1 MMNFTKMVESELLA
15 LNEAK
20 GKKKRKKKTVTKT
33 APPPPPPPTNSL
45 EMNDVFYTKL
55 EAISKA
61 NNMTLNAGQ
70 LKSLLETGSS
80 LGRGGQKYASKP
92 ELLRERQNFPFL
104 DLGYSLWTLAGRNG
118 NTNIN
123 AMLND
128 KSNGSDILKFV
139 NNTPKGAKF
148 KAYTLPE
155 LNKELKWQMLTTVKF
170 TDYEESDF
178 KSPRLRQLFNQT
190 GSGIAINE
198 YSNKTILQTLLEI
211 TKIKS
216 KTQKFN
222 YNEKSVL
229 DIIYYPL
236 DYARGKK
243 SMDVSL
249 SRGLLPCVESIISW
263 YIDNIEKNKLI
274 DKNVGEDATVV
285 GSELARKKDFQL
297 QKGYIQLLNGVTNI
311 ELKSVKIPDV
321 TKTGITP
328 DANYVKR
335 KLNSIEKV
343 ADCKSIA
350 PEIYNAISIYAQE
363 NKEKSNDFAQRFKT
377 AGQAFGGIFTT

>member
-1 MMNFTKMVESELLA
+1 MNFTKMVESELLV

-20 GKKKRKKKTVTKT
+20 GKKKTGKKTGIKT
-33 APPPPPPPTNSL
+33 SL
-45 EMNDVFYTKL
+45 EKDDIFYKEL
-55 EAISKA
+55 IAISTA
-61 NNMTLNAGQ
+61 NNMTLTEAQ
-70 LKSLLETGSS
+70 LQSLLQTGSS

-104 DLGYSLWTLAGRNG
+104 DLGYSLWTLAERNG
-118 NTNIN
+118 NTNIS
-123 AMLND
+123 ALLNVA
-128 KSNGSDILKFV
+128 SEGSDILNFV
-139 NNTPKGAKF
+139 NNTSKGSKGAKF
-148 KAYTLPE
+148 KAFGLAE
-155 LNKELKWQMLTTVKF
+155 LNKELKWQMLKTVKF
-170 TDYEESDF
+170 TDYDEADF

-249 SRGLLPCVESIISW
+249 SRGLLTCVESIISW

-311 ELKSVKIPDV
+311 ELKSVAIPDV
-321 TKTGITP
+321 TKTGETP
-328 DANYVKR
+328 DANYDKR

-343 ADCKSIA
+343 EDCKSIA

-363 NKEKSNDFAQRFKT
+363 IKEKSKDFAERFKT

>member
-1 MMNFTKMVESELLA
+1 MPSNI
-15 LNEAK
+15 
-20 GKKKRKKKTVTKT
+20 
-33 APPPPPPPTNSL
+33 
-45 EMNDVFYTKL
+45 NDDLIPLIV
-55 EAISKA
+55 
-61 NNMTLNAGQ
+61 N
-70 LKSLLETGSS
+70 GSS
-80 LGRGGQKYASKP
+80 LGRGGQRYSSKP
-92 ELLRERQNFPFL
+92 QLLRERQNFPLL
-104 DLGYSLWTLAGRNG
+104 DLGYSIWTHALLNGVKPDDINRMLKEPNVTMGDVLAVVRG
-118 NTNIN
+118 NSVMDLTK
-123 AMLND
+123 MLTLLSWDNL
-128 KSNGSDILKFV
+128 SNV
-139 NNTPKGAKF
+139 KF
-148 KAYTLPE
+148 KD
-155 LNKELKWQMLTTVKF
+155 F
-170 TDYEESDF
+170 EEHDF
-178 KSPRLRQLFNQT
+178 KSPRLRQLFNVA
-190 GSGIAINE
+190 GGGIAINS
-198 YSNKTILQTLLEI
+198 YHNKTILETLLEI

-229 DIIYYPL
+229 DMIYYPL

-285 GSELARKKDFQL
+285 GSDLARKKDFQL

-311 ELKSVKIPDV
+311 ELKSVEIPDV

-328 DANYVKR
+328 DANYDNR

-363 NKEKSNDFAQRFKT
+363 NKEKSKDFPQRFKT

>member
-15 LNEAK
+15 LNEA
-20 GKKKRKKKTVTKT
+20 
-33 APPPPPPPTNSL
+33 APPPPPPPPPTAAPVPVESNS
-45 EMNDVFYTKL
+45 FY
-55 EAISKA
+55 
-61 NNMTLNAGQ
+61 G
-70 LKSLLETGSS
+70 LLENIAKNNLVPSNINDDLIPLIVNGSS
-80 LGRGGQKYASKP
+80 LGRGGQRYSSKP
-92 ELLRERQNFPFL
+92 QLLRERQNFPLL
-104 DLGYSLWTLAGRNG
+104 DLGYSIWTHALLNGVKPDDINRMLKEPNVTMGDVLAVVRG
-118 NTNIN
+118 NSVMDLTK
-123 AMLND
+123 MLTLLSWDNL
-128 KSNGSDILKFV
+128 SNV
-139 NNTPKGAKF
+139 KF
-148 KAYTLPE
+148 KD
-155 LNKELKWQMLTTVKF
+155 F
-170 TDYEESDF
+170 EEHDF
-178 KSPRLRQLFNQT
+178 KSPRLRQLFNVA
-190 GSGIAINE
+190 GGGIAINS
-198 YSNKTILQTLLEI
+198 YHNKTILETLLEI

-229 DIIYYPL
+229 DMIYYPL

-311 ELKSVKIPDV
+311 ELKSVEIPDV

-328 DANYVKR
+328 DANYDNR

-363 NKEKSNDFAQRFKT
+363 NKEKSNDFAERFKT